1 MLSVVLLRSSG
12 AVANVANLVTK
23 KKSQYDS
30 VPVTKMVKMLL
41 LRDSGFSKEEK
52 KWVGT
57 LLLLSQ
63 NSW

>member
-52 KWVGT
+52 K
-57 LLLLSQ
+57 
-63 NSW
+63 